1 MKRTHSVAALALAVC
16 FVFAAPGWAQQQG
29 DNFHW
34 SGKLAANQLLQIKN
48 ISGDIDATG
57 ENGDTIDVTA
67 VKSGPD
73 RDQVRVE
80 VVQAGESVTICAV
93 YPGSSCSADGSL
105 HSHRGDSDRD
115 IRAKVDFTVRVPR
128 NLRFNA
134 TNVNGHIKADN
145 LGRPSKL
152 TTVNGGVDASSS
164 SWISATSVNGSIKAA
179 MGSADWDGRLKLS
192 SVNGSVTLE
201 LPVETN
207 ADVRFS
213 SVNGNLTSDFSIAMQ
228 GNFEVGHGPRN
239 FRGTIGNGGRE
250 LDVSTVN
257 GSLNIRKGRGAM

>member
-1 MKRTHSVAALALAVC
+1 MKRWYSLAIFVVCLAV
-16 FVFAAPGWAQQQG
+16 AAPGWAQQQG
-29 DNFHW
+29 DTFHW

-48 ISGDIDATG
+48 ISGNIEATG
-57 ENGDTIDVTA
+57 ENGDTIDVSA

-80 VVQAGESVTICAV
+80 VVQAGEGVTICAV
-93 YPGSSCSADGSL
+93 YPGSGCTPDGSL
-105 HSHRGDSDRD
+105 HSGGDSHRD
-115 IRAKVDFTVRVPR
+115 IKAKVDFTVRVPR
-128 NLRFNA
+128 NLRFNVA
-134 TNVNGHIKADN
+134 SVNGRIQADN

-164 SWISATSVNGSIKAA
+164 SWVSATSVNGSIKVA

-192 SVNGSVTLE
+192 SVNGSVTLD
-201 LPVETN
+201 LPAETN

-213 SVNGNLTSDFSIAMQ
+213 SVNGNLTSDFSISMQ
-228 GNFEVGHGPRN
+228 GNFEVGHGPRTL
-239 FRGTIGNGGRE
+239 RGTIGNGGRE

-257 GSLNIRKGRGAM
+257 GSLNIRKGHGAM